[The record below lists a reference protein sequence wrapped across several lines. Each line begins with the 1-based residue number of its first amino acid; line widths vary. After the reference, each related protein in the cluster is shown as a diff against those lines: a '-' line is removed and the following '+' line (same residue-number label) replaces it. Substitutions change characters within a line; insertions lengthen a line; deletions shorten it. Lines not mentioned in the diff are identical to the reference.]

1 MGSRLIA
8 QVVTGIDNHDQVVLA
23 VVAVLATSVAGLVY
37 VVKAYGEAR
46 QVNSAVNHK
55 DTGELSLYRLAHSSS
70 EKLDEVIA
78 KQAEFDRK
86 WGNLPPQIGDAV
98 GLFGVLHDMGS
109 QLDELDARLRAHDEW
124 ERATKFEK
132 GDA

>member
-1 MGSRLIA
+1 
-8 QVVTGIDNHDQVVLA
+8 
-23 VVAVLATSVAGLVY
+23 VY

-55 DTGELSLYRLAHSSS
+55 DTGELSLYRLAHSNS

-132 GDA
+132 GDV

>member
-1 MGSRLIA
+1 MWAAASEASLLDA
-8 QVVTGIDNHDQVVLA
+8 DNQVVLA
-23 VVAVLATSVAGLVY
+23 VIAVLATSVAGLVY

-55 DTGELSLYRLAHSSS
+55 DTGELSLYRLAHSNSD
-70 EKLDEVIA
+70 KLDEVIA

-109 QLDELDARLRAHDEW
+109 QLDEVQAELRQHVAW
-124 ERATKFEK
+124 EMAQKYPK